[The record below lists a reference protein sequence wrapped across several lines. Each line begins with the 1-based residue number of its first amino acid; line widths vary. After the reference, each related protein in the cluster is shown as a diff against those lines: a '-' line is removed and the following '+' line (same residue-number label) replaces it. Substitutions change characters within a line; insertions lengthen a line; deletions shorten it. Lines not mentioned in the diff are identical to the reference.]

1 MDAIINVYK
10 PGGMSSFQCVSQV
23 RRITGT
29 KKAGHAGTLDPEA
42 TGVLPVCTGSA
53 TRLSAFFLHCDKSY
67 RGKILFG
74 RETDTRD
81 IWGKIT
87 GRADTAFVTESSLN
101 TVLSHFTG
109 EITQIPPAFSAIKK
123 DGVPLYKLARQGK
136 AAEAEPRQVCIYE
149 IETEAFSVRE
159 FDGDILPEATIRV
172 TCSKGTYIRS
182 LFHDIGRALGTVACM
197 SELERISYG
206 PMRVEDSISLAEL
219 AEHPEASF
227 SPEYI
232 LKNYPYTELNEI
244 QARAY
249 LQGKPVRVSQ
259 ILPGDGLSDWPA
271 PEPEVLRV
279 RLNGQLF
286 ALAHIQGGILKPWKF
301 LGGI

>member
-1 MDAIINVYK
+1 MDGIINVYK

-23 RRITGT
+23 RRITGA

-42 TGVLPVCTGSA
+42 TGVLPVCVGTA
-53 TRLSAFFLHCDKSY
+53 TRLAEFFLRCTKSY

-87 GRADTAFVTESSLN
+87 RRENTARVTESALKEMISG
-101 TVLSHFTG
+101 FTG

-136 AAEAEPRQVCIYE
+136 AAEAEPRQVSIYE
-149 IETEAFSVRE
+149 IRVEAFSVRE
-159 FDGDILPEATIRV
+159 FDGDILPEATIWV
-172 TCSKGTYIRS
+172 KCSKGTYIRS
-182 LFHDIGRALGTVACM
+182 LFHDIGKALDTAACM
-197 SELERISYG
+197 SELERTSYG
-206 PMRVEDSISLAEL
+206 PLRAEDSLSLESLAKC
-219 AEHPEASF
+219 PEEIF

-232 LKNYPYTELNEI
+232 LKNYPCVELNEK
-244 QARAY
+244 QAEAY
-249 LQGKPVRVSQ
+249 LQGKPVSVSD
-259 ILPGDGLSDWPA
+259 ILPGETRPEWPL
-271 PEPEVLRV
+271 PEPGGIRV
-279 RLNGQLF
+279 RLHGRLF
-286 ALAHIQGGILKPWKF
+286 ALAHLQGDILKPWKF